1 LVVASRCHGKLGSM
15 YLRGSGFLA
24 SLREFWLKRCNA
36 YFPIVLIL
44 LLAASLRF
52 VGISRE
58 SIWLDEGV
66 SIWASRMSIPN
77 MISWTA
83 SDIHPP
89 FYYLALKFWTLFGQS
104 EFAFRSFS
112 ALFGV
117 LTVLAVYFVCL
128 DLFGKGVGLVASLL
142 MAVSP
147 VNVYYSQEIRMFSL
161 MAFLVLVSCYSFW
174 KCLGTPGKRVL
185 IVYVVSSVIMLYTHY
200 FGVLVVCFQGLYFIA
215 VFFLNGTLIKNKK
228 AVAGCLIATF
238 LLYAPWLPALYGTIF
253 HPQVGMGW
261 MPKPDLFLLR
271 DCYFG
276 MMGGFAP
283 DIRGVSDFWGLLLIP
298 LFFTVVGM
306 VAGLRK
312 PLSARA
318 FFSAFVLFP
327 LAVFVISLAVEPI
340 LLLRQVSIFIPE
352 LVMVMA
358 FGIIFVSSKISLRR
372 RVSGRFFAVVAVC
385 LLVGINLVSVY
396 QSYVIDTKEDW
407 RGVALDAANVSE
419 DIPII
424 IPVWYVKLPFEYY
437 YKGSAVILTAASLP
451 EIDKV
456 LSGKSEFLFI
466 LPLSYVDENR
476 IIPDLKEHFHLA
488 DEKSYI
494 KIDVYHFRR

>member
-1 LVVASRCHGKLGSM
+1 
-15 YLRGSGFLA
+15 
-24 SLREFWLKRCNA
+24 
-36 YFPIVLIL
+36 
-44 LLAASLRF
+44 
-52 VGISRE
+52 
-58 SIWLDEGV
+58 
-66 SIWASRMSIPN
+66 MSIPS
-77 MISWTA
+77 MINWTA

-89 FYYLALKFWTLFGQS
+89 FYYLALKCWALFGQS

-112 ALFGV
+112 AVFGV

-128 DLFGKGVGLVASLL
+128 DLFGKGVGLAASLL

-147 VNVYYSQEIRMFSL
+147 VNIYYSQEVRMFSL
-161 MAFLVLVSCYSFW
+161 MAFLVLLSCYSFW
-174 KCLGTPGKRVL
+174 KCLGAPGKRVL

-200 FGVLVVCFQGLYFIA
+200 FGVLVVCFQGLYFIGL
-215 VFFLNGTLIKNKK
+215 FFLNGRLIKSKK
-228 AVAGCLIATF
+228 AVASCLIVIF

-253 HPQVGMGW
+253 HPQVGMEW

-283 DIRGVSDFWGLLLIP
+283 DVRGVSDFWGLLIIP
-298 LFFTVVGM
+298 VFFTVVG
-306 VAGLRK
+306 VVTALRK
-312 PLSARA
+312 PLGARA
-318 FFSAFVLFP
+318 FFSAFALFP
-327 LAVFVISLAVEPI
+327 LAVFVISLTVEPI

-358 FGIIFVSSKISLRR
+358 FGILFVGSRIPLKRPL
-372 RVSGRFFAVVAVC
+372 SGRFFAVVAVC
-385 LLVGINLVSVY
+385 ILVGMNLVSVY

-407 RGVALDAANVSE
+407 RGVALDTANVSE
-419 DIPII
+419 EIPII
-424 IPVWYVKLPFEYY
+424 IPVWYVRLPFEYY
-437 YKGSAVILTAASLP
+437 YRGRAVIETAASLP

-456 LSGKSEFLFI
+456 TSGKSEFLFI

-476 IIPDLKEHFHLA
+476 IIPDLKERFHLV